1 MMVRKDRVM
10 ENGRITKTRSLI
22 DKGVI
27 IPFPAEVSI
36 GDDVN
41 PGMIAPGVVIHP
53 GCRISGKTT
62 SIQAGTVLG
71 VQGPVTLTDCQTG
84 RDVELGGGFF
94 SRSVFLDR
102 SAVAADA
109 HVRDACILEEE
120 AGAAHS
126 VKLGHS
132 VLLPFVNLGSHI
144 DFCDCLMAGGTDARN
159 HSEVGS
165 SFVHFNLTP
174 NRDRAAP
181 SLLGDVPRG
190 VMQGER
196 PIFLGGQGGLVGPAV
211 IEYGTVTSAGTIVRG
226 DITEGGKMV
235 FDDHPRPAL
244 RNFRPGIYWEI
255 TRRVRNNLL
264 FIANLVALRAWY
276 VFVRS
281 EFFGSGAGEQALL
294 RGALEKL
301 DMSLD
306 ERIGRLGEMAGNM
319 PESIRE
325 YQALMGKAAR
335 RTLVA
340 QERELFEKWGR
351 MSGML
356 RSLKSCTGDEQ
367 DRDAFLSRLASGT
380 EDGRD
385 YIETVGGLDAETRRS
400 GIRWLQGVVDMVVDS
415 VYATIPSFR

>member
-1 MMVRKDRVM
+1 M
-10 ENGRITKTRSLI
+10 ENGPDHKTRSLM

-36 GDDVN
+36 GDDVD

-62 SIQAGTVLG
+62 SILAGTVLG
-71 VQGPVTLTDCQTG
+71 AHGPVTLIDCQTG
-84 RDVELGGGFF
+84 RDAELGGGFF
-94 SRSVFLDR
+94 SQSVFLDR

-120 AGAAHS
+120 ARGGHS
-126 VKLGHS
+126 VKLGHT
-132 VLLPFVNLGSHI
+132 VLLPFVTLGSHI
-144 DFCDCLMAGGTDARN
+144 DFCDCLMAGGTDGRN
-159 HSEVGS
+159 CSEVGS

-190 VMQGER
+190 VMPGER
-196 PIFLGGQGGLVGPAV
+196 PIFLGGQGGMVGPVV

-235 FDDHPRPAL
+235 FDDHPRPAM
-244 RNFRPGIYWEI
+244 RDFRPGIYWEI

-264 FIANLVALRAWY
+264 FIANLVALRVWY

-281 EFFGSGAGEQALL
+281 EFFGPGAIEQALL

-306 ERIGRLGEMAGNM
+306 ERIRSLGETAGNM
-319 PESIRE
+319 PESIHE

-335 RTLVA
+335 RTLIA
-340 QERELFEKWGR
+340 QKRELFEKWGR
-351 MSGML
+351 MRGML

-367 DRDAFLSRLASGT
+367 ERDAFLSHLASGRVA
-380 EDGRD
+380 GRG
-385 YIETVGGLDAETRRS
+385 YIETMRGLDAEARLS
-400 GIRWLQGVVDMVVDS
+400 GIRWLQGVVNRVVDS

>member
-1 MMVRKDRVM
+1 M
-10 ENGRITKTRSLI
+10 

-36 GDDVN
+36 GDDVD

-53 GCRISGKTT
+53 GCRITGKTT
-62 SIQAGTVLG
+62 SIQTGTILG
-71 VQGPVTLTDCQTG
+71 AQGPVTLADCQTG

-102 SAVAADA
+102 SAVSADA
-109 HVRDACILEEE
+109 QVRDACILEEE
-120 AGAAHS
+120 TAGAHS
-126 VKLGHS
+126 VKLGHT
-132 VLLPFVNLGSHI
+132 VLLPFATLGSHI
-144 DFCDCLMAGGTDARN
+144 DFCDCLLAGGTDKKN

-165 SFVHFNLTP
+165 SFMHFNITP

-190 VMQGER
+190 VMLAER
-196 PIFLGGQGGLVGPAV
+196 PIFLGGQGGLVGPAI

-226 DITEGGKMV
+226 DITEHGKLV
-235 FDDHPRPAL
+235 FDNHPRPAM
-244 RNFRPGIYWEI
+244 RDFRPGIYWEI

-276 VFVRS
+276 VFARS
-281 EFFGSGAGEQALL
+281 EFFGSGGMEQALL
-294 RGALEKL
+294 RGALEKI

-306 ERIGRLGEMAGNM
+306 ERIGRLGELAGNM
-319 PESIRE
+319 PESIHE
-325 YQALMGKAAR
+325 YQHLMGKATR
-335 RTLVA
+335 RTLIA

-367 DRDAFLSRLASGT
+367 ERDAFLSRLASLR
-380 EDGRD
+380 EAGRG
-385 YIETVGGLDAETRRS
+385 YIETVRGFDAETRQS
-400 GIRWLQGVVDMVVDS
+400 GTRWLQGVVNRIADS
-415 VYATIPSFR
+415 VYVTIPSFR

>member
-1 MMVRKDRVM
+1 MD
-10 ENGRITKTRSLI
+10 NGRITKTRLLI
-22 DKGVI
+22 DKGVL
-27 IPFPAEVSI
+27 IPFPEDVRI
-36 GDDVN
+36 GDEVD

-53 GCRISGKTT
+53 GCRITGKTT

-71 VQGPVTLTDCQTG
+71 AQGPVTLADCQTG

-102 SAVAADA
+102 SGMAADA

-120 AGAAHS
+120 AAGAHS
-126 VKLGHS
+126 VKLGRT
-132 VLLPFVNLGSHI
+132 VLLPFVTLGSHI
-144 DFCDCLMAGGTDARN
+144 DFCDCLMAGGTDSKN

-190 VMQGER
+190 VMPGER
-196 PIFLGGQGGLVGPAV
+196 PIFLGGQGGLVGPAI

-226 DITEGGKMV
+226 DINEPGKLV
-235 FDDHPRPAL
+235 FDNHPRPAM
-244 RNFRPGIYWEI
+244 RDFRLGIYWEI
-255 TRRVRNNLL
+255 TRRVRNNLR
-264 FIANLVALRAWY
+264 FMANLVALRAWY

-281 EFFGSGAGEQALL
+281 VFFGPGAMEQALL
-294 RGALEKL
+294 RGVLEKI

-306 ERIGRLGEMAGNM
+306 ERIGYLGELAGNM
-319 PESIRE
+319 PESVRE
-325 YQALMGKAAR
+325 YQHLMGKAAR
-335 RTLVA
+335 RTLIA

-351 MSGML
+351 MSGMI
-356 RSLKSCTGDEQ
+356 RSLKSCAGDEQ
-367 DRDAFLSRLASGT
+367 ERDAFLSRLASIR
-380 EDGRD
+380 EAGRD
-385 YIETVGGLDAETRRS
+385 YIETVSGLDAEIRQS
-400 GIRWLQGVVDMVVDS
+400 GTRWLQGIVKLVEDS

>member
-1 MMVRKDRVM
+1 M
-10 ENGRITKTRSLI
+10 ENGLDHKTRSLM

-27 IPFPAEVSI
+27 MPFPAGVVI
-36 GDDVN
+36 GEDVD

-71 VQGPVTLTDCQTG
+71 SSGPVTLIDCQTG

-102 SAVAADA
+102 SSVAGDA

-120 AGAAHS
+120 AAGAHS
-126 VKLGHS
+126 IKLEHT
-132 VLLPFVNLGSHI
+132 VLMPFVTMGSHI
-144 DFCDCLMAGGTDARN
+144 DLCDCLMAGGTDRRN
-159 HSEVGS
+159 CSEVGS

-190 VMQGER
+190 VMLGER

-211 IEYGTVTSAGTIVRG
+211 IEYGTVISAGTIIRG
-226 DITEGGKMV
+226 DITEGGKVV
-235 FDDHPRPAL
+235 FDDHPRPAM
-244 RNFRPGIYWEI
+244 RDFRPGIYWEI

-276 VFVRS
+276 VSVRS
-281 EFFGSGAGEQALL
+281 EFFGSGAIEQALL
-294 RGALEKL
+294 RGALEKI

-306 ERIGRLGEMAGNM
+306 ERIRHLGEMAENM
-319 PESIRE
+319 PESIHE

-335 RTLVA
+335 RVLIA
-340 QERELFEKWGR
+340 QKRDLFEKWVR
-351 MSGML
+351 LCEML
-356 RSLKSCTGDEQ
+356 RSLKSSTGDEQ
-367 DRDAFLSRLASGT
+367 DRDAFLSRLLAGR
-380 EDGRD
+380 EAGRD
-385 YIETVGGLDAETRRS
+385 YIETVHGLDAETRQT
-400 GIRWLQGVVDMVVDS
+400 GIRWLQGIVSRVIDTI
-415 VYATIPSFR
+415 YAVIPSFR